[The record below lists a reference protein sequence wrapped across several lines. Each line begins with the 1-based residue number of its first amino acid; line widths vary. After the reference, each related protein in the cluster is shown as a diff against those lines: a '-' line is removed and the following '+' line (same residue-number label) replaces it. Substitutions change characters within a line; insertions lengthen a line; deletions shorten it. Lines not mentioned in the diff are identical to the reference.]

1 LNEIVAML
9 TFTEFMSR
17 SVGITLK
24 VAKVLYAS
32 KSRYQKVEVFEN
44 ETFGKVLALD
54 GKIQASELDEFIYHE
69 MLTHVPLAAHG
80 SPKSVLIVGGGDG
93 GCAREALKHGVSVK
107 LVELDEVVVNACKNH
122 FRIDDGALD
131 DANVDITFMDA
142 FTFLKSCEE
151 RFDVIIVDSTDPI
164 GEAEKLFSDAF
175 YRMAFERL
183 NDDGMFVTQSGS
195 PVHQP
200 DVLHRAFSGVSKFF
214 PIVRIYVAPIP
225 SYLGLWSF
233 VVGSKR
239 YEPETPREVSVPT
252 KFYDGEMH
260 AVAFKLAKLVKI
272 FVGLG

>member
-1 LNEIVAML
+1 ML
-9 TFTEFMSR
+9 TFTEFMSG

-24 VAKVLYAS
+24 VARVLHTGR
-32 KSRYQKVEVFEN
+32 SRYQRVEVFEN
-44 ETFGKVLALD
+44 ETFGRVLALD

-80 SPKSVLIVGGGDG
+80 SPESVLIVGGGDG

-107 LVELDEVVVNACKNH
+107 LVELDELVVNTCKNH
-122 FRIDDGALD
+122 FRIDGGALD
-131 DANVDITFMDA
+131 DANVDVIFMDA
-142 FTFLKSCEE
+142 FAFLESCEE

-164 GEAEKLFSDAF
+164 GEAAKLFSDAF

-183 NDDGMFVTQSGS
+183 NDDGMLVTQSGS

-200 DVLHRAFSGVSKFF
+200 DVLRRAFSGVSKLF
-214 PIVRIYVAPIP
+214 PIARIYVAPVP

-239 YEPETPREVSVPT
+239 YEPETPRKAGVPA
-252 KFYDGEMH
+252 KFYDEEVH
-260 AVAFKLAKLVKI
+260 AAAFKLAKLVKI
-272 FVGLG
+272 FTGLG